1 MNDVAVVPALV
12 QVFAGATIA
21 MAGVRFAGANC
32 PKSSLIEHSSAVSLI
47 MIGAFVMWATVRSLS
62 PVAVDVSYEVVA
74 RSQGTVTLSLYGT
87 KARPECHLLG
97 GEAYVHIAGD
107 GVGMRKAGMQ
117 WPRDP
122 RPGSSRPSGLQS
134 FGEWEVTFQEPP
146 EPYAASLQLHHD
158 CGRWLGLT
166 HTELGPFPI
175 PRAGSVS
182 GARPAPRAP

>member
-74 RSQGTVTLSLYGT
+74 RGQGTVTLSLYGT

-107 GVGMRKAGMQ
+107 GVGMRK
-117 WPRDP
+117 
-122 RPGSSRPSGLQS
+122 
-134 FGEWEVTFQEPP
+134 
-146 EPYAASLQLHHD
+146 ASLQLHHD